1 MSVTETVQAALA
13 ENETALRNAL
23 PRCRRVVIKLG
34 SALLTSPETGL
45 ARQRI
50 AAIGEE
56 IHGLLDRGV
65 QVILVSSGA
74 VAEGC
79 VRLGLA
85 RRPDALAD
93 LQAAAAIGQVGLM
106 SAYEQVFARRNRHPA
121 MILLTHDDFAH
132 RERYLN
138 ARSTLNR
145 LLELGVIPVINENDT
160 VATDEI
166 RFGDNDTLAGLV
178 TTLVQADLMVLLT
191 DADGLYETDPRLQQ
205 NASMVHF
212 AAAHDRALDVM
223 AGDGGAFGRGG
234 MVTKLAAARLAADAG
249 AHTLIAPGRTD
260 QIITRLLAGERLGT
274 MLVATVAPRDARKRW
289 IAGQQKSKGFV
300 VLDAGAATAIAH
312 AGGSLLCVGVKTVG
326 GQFQRGDVI
335 RLEDESGRAIGQG
348 LVNYSSVEAMKLV
361 GAPTR
366 EITERLGYANEPE
379 LVHRDNLVVYR

>member
-1 MSVTETVQAALA
+1 MSVTEPGQERACREALA
-13 ENETALRNAL
+13 A
-23 PRCRRVVIKLG
+23 CRRVVIKLG

-50 AAIGEE
+50 AAIANE

-65 QVILVSSGA
+65 EVILVSSGA

-79 VRLGLA
+79 VRLGMK

-106 SAYEQVFARRNRHPA
+106 SAYEQVFATQDRHPA

-178 TTLVQADLMVLLT
+178 TTLVQADLLILLT
-191 DADGLYETDPRLQQ
+191 DADGLYDADPRLQQ
-205 NASMVHF
+205 NVSMVHF
-212 AAAHDRALDVM
+212 AAAHDRSLDSM

-249 AHTLIAPGRTD
+249 AQTLIAPGRTD
-260 QIITRLLAGERLGT
+260 HIIGRLMAGERIGT

-289 IAGQQKSKGFV
+289 IAGQQKSKGYV
-300 VLDAGAATAIAH
+300 VLDAGAAAAIAH
-312 AGGSLLCVGVKTVG
+312 GGGSLLCVGVKSVG
-326 GQFQRGDVI
+326 GHFQRGDVI
-335 RLEDESGRAIGQG
+335 RLDDEAGRAIGQG
-348 LVNYSSVEAMKLV
+348 LVNYSSTEAMKLV

-366 EITERLGYANEPE
+366 DIAGRLGYANEPE